1 MLLDIPM
8 EVRSRRLVLRC
19 YHAGDGSIL
28 HAAAVRNGSH
38 LARFES
44 GNILLSA
51 DTEERGEILAQE
63 LHARWV
69 AREAFFAGAFLR
81 ESGAFVGQVYLGPVD
96 WGTPEFEI
104 GYIADCEHEGQGYV
118 TEAVQAMLGLA
129 FGQLGAHRVSL
140 RTDETNIRSQHV
152 AQRCG
157 FTLREHLR
165 QVRVSPTGPVSD
177 EAVYGLL
184 REEYRSEKP

>member
-1 MLLDIPM
+1 MLLEIPM
-8 EVRSRRLVLRC
+8 DVPSRRLVLRC
-19 YHAGDGSIL
+19 YHAGDGPIL
-28 HAAAVRNGSH
+28 YAAAVRNGSH
-38 LARFES
+38 LAQFES

-51 DTEERGEILAQE
+51 DTEERGEILARD

-69 AREAFFAGAFLR
+69 AHDSFFAGAFLR

-96 WGTPEFEI
+96 WGIPEFEI

-118 TEAVQAMLGLA
+118 TEAVRAMLGLA
-129 FGQLGAHRVSL
+129 FGRLGAHRVSL

-157 FTLREHLR
+157 FMLEEHLR
-165 QVRVSPTGPVSD
+165 QAHVSPTGSVTD
-177 EAVYGLL
+177 EAVYVLL
-184 REEYRSEKP
+184 REEFLHP